1 MRRRVATMGKPTESV
16 LGSNEKQ
23 RLGNSL
29 LESFSRTSA
38 PSTQKRLHFGE
49 SLFNRGEIGRIRR
62 QEQEVTTSGF
72 DSLSHARSLMNAQII
87 QDHDLSGAQ
96 AGSKQLLYIDLKSGS
111 IRGSIQDEGFSH
123 PLGRQRSDQRH
134 DRSIV
139 ARNRALGS
147 LPSGS
152 IGIQRGHSNMGAGL
166 IDKHQIRSLQL
177 LGLLTPGRTSCM
189 ILLACYERLFFRV
202 QPRATLARLMLAV
215 LTSMPCSAW
224 NSRQCSS
231 RVASGWASNCA
242 LKWACNTAPFLAGRP
257 GIAFG
262 NT

>member
-1 MRRRVATMGKPTESV
+1 MGKPTESV

-23 RLGNSL
+23 RLGNRL

-38 PSTQKRLHFGE
+38 LSTQKRLHFGE
-49 SLFNRGEIGRIRR
+49 SLLNRREIGRIRR
-62 QEQEVTTSGF
+62 QEQEVTPSSF
-72 DSLSHARSLMNAQII
+72 DSLFHARSLMNAQII
-87 QDHDLSGAQ
+87 QDHDLSGTQ

-111 IRGSIQDEGFSH
+111 IRGSIQDESFSH
-123 PLGRQRSDQRH
+123 ALRRQRSDQRH

-139 ARNRALGS
+139 ARNLADGS

-152 IGIQRGHSNMGAGL
+152 IGIQRGQSNMGASL

-177 LGLLTPGRTSCM
+177 LSLLTPGRTSCM

-215 LTSMPCSAW
+215 LTSMPCSAL
-224 NSRQCSS
+224 NRRQCSS
-231 RVASGWASNCA
+231 RVASG
-242 LKWACNTAPFLAGRP
+242 
-257 GIAFG
+257 
-262 NT
+262 

>member
-1 MRRRVATMGKPTESV
+1 MGKPAESV

-23 RLGNSL
+23 RLGNRL

-38 PSTQKRLHFGE
+38 LSTQKRLHFGE
-49 SLFNRGEIGRIRR
+49 SLLNRREIGRIRR
-62 QEQEVTTSGF
+62 QEQEVTPSSF
-72 DSLSHARSLMNAQII
+72 DSLFHARSLMNAQII
-87 QDHDLSGAQ
+87 QDHDLSGTQ
-96 AGSKQLLYIDLKSGS
+96 AGSKQLLYINLKSGS
-111 IRGSIQDEGFSH
+111 ISGSIQDEGFSH
-123 PLGRQRSDQRH
+123 PLRRQRSDQRH

-139 ARNRALGS
+139 ARNLADGS

-166 IDKHQIRSLQL
+166 IDKHQIRSLQW

-215 LTSMPCSAW
+215 LTSMPCSAL
-224 NSRQCSS
+224 NRRQCSS
-231 RVASGWASNCA
+231 LVASASPSTSPPHCA
-242 LKWACNTAPFLAGRP
+242 STTPPFLPRQPAS
-257 GIAFG
+257 
-262 NT
+262 